1 MTDSNAL
8 TPYNP
13 DNAVKAS
20 RIDLAQVKRDRSFMT
35 MTALEAERLMV
46 AARMYAE
53 SQLSMR
59 GFGQN
64 RKPLTVQDVWS
75 IMVKGYEV
83 GFEPM
88 ASMDLVH
95 LIDGKPTIA
104 PQGMLALVYASGLLE
119 SIKIEGN
126 EQQCVVTVKRKG
138 QPVHVETFTRA
149 HAVAMGLDDKAN
161 WKKQFAVMLR
171 WRCISA
177 AFRLVFPDIIQGM
190 YTPEELQADGI
201 VTDEGDY
208 IPTAMMPDSPQ
219 NLLPPPP
226 LPNETP
232 LPAAEPI
239 FWEIAAIYAGQG
251 VYRIQNP
258 ENAEQFATAS
268 NLKAFGVLAAH
279 VGTKTDAWY
288 DLPYCLPVR
297 VLLDTATDTFYVVGH
312 KIPDERKIG
321 TNPADNLSVQVEN
334 FKLVLDELKNPQ
346 VVILVDEHEIVAS
359 AGTVGALGIGSADLV
374 GGWRTG
380 DELYGEY
387 QLKNPIRLHITR
399 RLTGSDEP
407 EWNIVSPIRL

>member
-35 MTALEAERLMV
+35 MTALEAERLML

-104 PQGMLALVYASGLLE
+104 PQGMLALVYASGLVE

-138 QPVHVETFTRA
+138 QPVHVEIFTRA

-190 YTPEELQADGI
+190 YTPEELQSDVMLTEDGD
-201 VTDEGDY
+201 VAY
-208 IPTAMMPDSPQ
+208 VPTVATPTQS
-219 NLLPPPP
+219 LLPPHP
-226 LPNETP
+226 LSNETP

-258 ENAEQFATAS
+258 ENAEQFATTS
-268 NLKAFGVLAAH
+268 NLKAFGVLAGH
-279 VGTKTDAWY
+279 MGTKTDAWY
-288 DLPYCLPVR
+288 DLPYRLPVR
-297 VLLDTATDTFYVVGH
+297 VVADSETTFYIVGH

-321 TNPADNLSVQVEN
+321 MNPADNLSVQVEK
-334 FKLVLDELKNPQ
+334 FELMLDELNNPQ
-346 VVILVDEHEIVAS
+346 VVISVDEHGNVAS

-374 GGWRTG
+374 GGWRAG

-399 RLTGSDEP
+399 RQAGSDEST
-407 EWNIVSPIRL
+407 WNIVSPIRL